1 MGINSLVPH
10 QYPAWD
16 KLIFFIY
23 KNSTMNTSNF
33 QTTTSDNQPTRK
45 NSKKGIIVVL
55 AIACLASWGYL
66 LVNNKKTGNVI
77 EQSQTQIARISDEK
91 GNVQKSFDE
100 SLIRLDSM
108 ASISNGLKSKLT
120 AENKEIA
127 RRKAEIR
134 VILNKKNATSSELAK
149 AKELITQLN
158 DKIGSM
164 EQEVTRLTN
173 DNQSLSQD
181 KIVLTQEKGKLTDDL
196 SATMVVKEDLEKK
209 VDIASTL
216 NASNI
221 MITPVNVKSNGK
233 EKVTSTAKRV
243 NKLVISFDVNNRIA
257 QTGTADIYVCVAG
270 PDGKNIATKD
280 AVSNTFTTRDEGDRA
295 YTAKL
300 PVELETGKKKNVE
313 FSFAPGTDFQQ
324 GKYLIQIYQ
333 NGFKIGEGV
342 RELKKGGL
350 FS

>member
-1 MGINSLVPH
+1 
-10 QYPAWD
+10 
-16 KLIFFIY
+16 
-23 KNSTMNTSNF
+23 MNTSNF
-33 QTTTSDNQPTRK
+33 HTTTSEGQPARK
-45 NSKKGIIVVL
+45 NSKTTIIVVL
-55 AIACLASWGYL
+55 AICCLASWGYL
-66 LVNNKKTGNVI
+66 LVNNNKTGKIIAHN
-77 EQSQTQIARISDEK
+77 ETQIAKISDEK
-91 GNVQKSFDE
+91 SNVQKSFDE

-108 ASISNGLKSKLT
+108 ASASNGLKSKLT
-120 AENKEIA
+120 EENKDIA
-127 RRKAEIR
+127 KRKAEIR
-134 VILNKKNATSSELAK
+134 VILNKKNATTAELAK

-158 DKIGSM
+158 DKIGNM
-164 EQEVTRLTN
+164 EQEVARLSN

-196 SATMVVKEDLEKK
+196 SATMTVKQDLEKK

-221 MITPVNVKSNGK
+221 VITPVNVRSNGK

-257 QTGTADIYVCVAG
+257 QSGTADIYVCVLG
-270 PDGKNIATKD
+270 PDGKNIATSD
-280 AVSNTFTTRDEGDRA
+280 SVSNTFATRDEGDRS

>member
-1 MGINSLVPH
+1 M
-10 QYPAWD
+10 
-16 KLIFFIY
+16 
-23 KNSTMNTSNF
+23 TTSNF
-33 QTTTSDNQPTRK
+33 QTTNPNNQTPG
-45 NSKKGIIVVL
+45 NNPKKAVIIGL

-66 LVNNKKTGNVI
+66 LYHNNKSGTVI
-77 EQSQTQIARISDEK
+77 EQNQTQIAKISDEK
-91 GNVQKSFDE
+91 SNVQKSFDE

-108 ASISNGLKSKLT
+108 SGISNSLKSKLSQ
-120 AENKEIA
+120 ANSDVAKK
-127 RRKAEIR
+127 KAEIR
-134 VILNKKNATSSELAK
+134 VILNKKNATSAELAR
-149 AKELITQLN
+149 AKELIGELN
-158 DKIGSM
+158 DKISNM
-164 EQEVTRLTN
+164 ENEVARLSS
-173 DNQSLSQD
+173 DNQSLNQD

-196 SATMVVKEDLEKK
+196 STTTVAKQDLEKK

-221 MITPVNVKSNGK
+221 VITPFNVKSSGK

-257 QTGTADIYVCVAG
+257 ESGMTDVYVCVSG
-270 PDGKNIATKD
+270 PDGKNIDTRDSA
-280 AVSNTFTTRDEGDRA
+280 AGNFTTRDEGDKS
-295 YTAKL
+295 YSAKL
-300 PVELETGKKKNVE
+300 QVDLETGKKKNVE

-342 RELKKGGL
+342 RELRKGGL

>member
-1 MGINSLVPH
+1 
-10 QYPAWD
+10 
-16 KLIFFIY
+16 
-23 KNSTMNTSNF
+23 MNTSNF
-33 QTTTSDNQPTRK
+33 QTTTTDDQPTRK
-45 NSKKGIIVVL
+45 NSKKTIIVVL
-55 AIACLASWGYL
+55 GIACLASWGYL
-66 LVNNKKTGNVI
+66 LVNNNKTGNVV
-77 EQSQTQIARISDEK
+77 EQNETQIAKISDEK
-91 GNVQKSFDE
+91 SNVQKSFDE

-108 ASISNGLKSKLT
+108 SSVSNSLKSKLT
-120 AENKEIA
+120 EENKDIA
-127 RRKAEIR
+127 KRKAEIR
-134 VILNKKNATSSELAK
+134 VILNKKNASSAELAK

-158 DKIGSM
+158 DKIGNM
-164 EQEVTRLTN
+164 EQEIARLSN
-173 DNQSLSQD
+173 DNQALNQD

-196 SATMVVKEDLEKK
+196 SATTAAKEDLEKK

-221 MITPVNVKSNGK
+221 VITPVNVKSSGK

-257 QTGTADIYVCVAG
+257 QPGTADIYVCVLG
-270 PDGKNIATKD
+270 PDGKNIATRD
-280 AVSNTFTTRDEGDRA
+280 AVANTFTTRDEGDRS

-300 PVELETGKKKNVE
+300 PVELETGKKKSVE
-313 FSFAPGTDFQQ
+313 FSFAPGADFQQ